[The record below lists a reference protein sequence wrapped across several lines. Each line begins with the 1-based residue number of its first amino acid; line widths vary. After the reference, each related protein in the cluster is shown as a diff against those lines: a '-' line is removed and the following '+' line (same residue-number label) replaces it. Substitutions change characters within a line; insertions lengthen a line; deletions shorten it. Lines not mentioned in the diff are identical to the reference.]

1 MSKDSSSS
9 SFSFRAAVSDR
20 LARSRFASIFGLTF
34 DDKRDLYSSLG
45 YKQVLSVADYRRRY
59 QRGGIAKRIVN
70 GHPELAFVG
79 GCSIFEDPDP
89 DVETQFEEQV
99 ASLDKRLGL
108 WSTFRRLAV
117 LGRLGRNSALLIGTK
132 DNNLDAE
139 MPRLSGPD
147 DIIYLKPYA
156 EDRAQIHRI
165 VGERNEEASDPRFGL
180 PLYYQIKI
188 SDSLTRR
195 VHWSRVIHYAEDA
208 IEDSVYGPPAL
219 EAVWNYLDD
228 LDKIVGGGSEASYQL
243 TNPGK
248 HFDLDPEYTYGDKEK
263 EAIKE
268 QVEEFDHGLTRN
280 LYTRGLKLT
289 RLSANVNS
297 FGPNADAVF
306 QFVCGT
312 TKYSKRWLLGAE
324 VGELASSQDRANMQD
339 RTTEYRA
346 LNSEPLVND
355 FIYRLIDYGA
365 LVTPQDREFLTLWPV
380 EDEMGESEKAKLTVD
395 LARANQSQVLA
406 KQSPILTS
414 DEIRD
419 LIWKME
425 PLEIEDENTK
435 EVAGQKEAKD
445 EDGKNGDE
453 EGDDNEEGRNL
464 ASKKKLHL
472 IRP

>member
-1 MSKDSSSS
+1 M
-9 SFSFRAAVSDR
+9 
-20 LARSRFASIFGLTF
+20 
-34 DDKRDLYSSLG
+34 
-45 YKQVLSVADYRRRY
+45 
-59 QRGGIAKRIVN
+59 
-70 GHPELAFVG
+70 G

-99 ASLDKRLGL
+99 ESLNKRLGL
-108 WSTFRRLAV
+108 WSVLRRLSV
-117 LGRLGRNSALLIGTK
+117 LARLGRYSCLLIGTK
-132 DNNLDAE
+132 DSNLDTE
-139 MPRLSGPD
+139 MPRLSSPD

-156 EDRAQIHRI
+156 EDRCQIERL
-165 VGERNEEASDPRFGL
+165 VGDRREEASDVRFGL
-180 PLYYQIKI
+180 PARYQIKI
-188 SDSLTRR
+188 SDSTTLP

-208 IEDSVYGPPAL
+208 IEDSIYGPPSL

-324 VGELASSQDRANMQD
+324 VGELASSQDRDNMQD

-365 LVTPQDREFLTLWPV
+365 LTTPQDRKFLTLWPV
-380 EDEMGESEKAKLTVD
+380 EDEMGEDEKATLTEKI
-395 LARANQSQVLA
+395 ARANQMLHSAGLPPVM
-406 KQSPILTS
+406 TS

-419 LIWKME
+419 YIWKME
-425 PLEIEDENTK
+425 PLEIEDEDIE
-435 EVAGQKEAKD
+435 EVAGQEEAKD
-445 EDGKNGDE
+445 EDTYQEDE
-453 EGDDNEEGRNL
+453 EEDSNEEGRNL
-464 ASKKKLHL
+464 ARKKKLHL